1 MQVYFYQKLIRV
13 FAIVSSVDADRIG
26 ADAKGYLERFIK
38 PVVDDAQFVSLIQQ
52 FDSDIHHFNQ
62 KLNFKRIASNAV
74 RIMRL
79 TQEMHEELNQKEKQL
94 LLIRLYEFIS
104 EMDGDTLQAQE
115 FADLIAEMM
124 DLPELDKSKIRN
136 FCFAAKGS
144 DFEVLALNASS
155 VFYYLKDVSI
165 LTNAHCFESNQI
177 QPFAYSAILRFKDGK
192 SYRYFDLLKRAGVD
206 LRFLKIGIQN
216 LHLKYKSR
224 EPLFQGLSLTFQGQG
239 MLAVLGGSGSGKSS
253 LLRCIAG
260 VSKHGKGIVTSNQP
274 ELLFGFVPQ
283 EDNILSETTLTQQLY
298 YILSKYNSNSEFTV
312 SDILQSFG
320 LLQYTD
326 VKPAD
331 VNDSNLSGGERKR
344 VALACALM
352 SNPDVLLCDEPTSGL
367 SSQDAENLVSQLR
380 GFADEGKLICCT
392 LHQPEMRLLRQF
404 DNLLYLDE
412 GGIPVFYGPP
422 NEFFAYVSRVSGRQS
437 AGAGLFVDERT
448 ELSSAESIIKR
459 EEKTEE
465 GNVKRSYPPV
475 FWRRNFIQ
483 NFQFD
488 FPENPMKYKA
498 KKARFYKAVAADL
511 NSLFQRK
518 AFFAL
523 SVMYA
528 PVMAV
533 LLALVSRFSGGDI
546 YLPEN
551 NLHLPIFYM
560 MSIVVAIFG
569 GLVFS
574 VSEISREQSVR
585 KREFVVERGN
595 NRYFLIKMQR
605 LFALSVFHAVSFSV
619 VGLGVL
625 KLPYLFSSLVLNYF
639 LLMLLSA
646 LVGLLI
652 SVLSRGK
659 TWAYISIPLLI
670 IPQLIFSGALIP
682 WNKFPSIDYCCDAP
696 VVSRLMPSAL
706 AFESLMTESVLS
718 QSNFDFQ
725 SEQTHYISLLY
736 LNYILPEF
744 SRDEKDK
751 SILYHS
757 LPENLQND
765 SIDLSELRT
774 VFAHNINTLAHFS
787 NERELTVIWRFLQNY
802 DEPVSYG
809 LDQKNLCNKY
819 QFYQTGTW
827 RSDKSA
833 YIKIFDV
840 RMRHSTFSAMLMLFM
855 ITILVGLII
864 RKGKTWPW

>member
-1 MQVYFYQKLIRV
+1 MQVCFYQKLIRV
-13 FAIVSSVDADRIG
+13 FAIVSSVDTDRIG
-26 ADAKGYLERFIK
+26 TDAKGYLERFIK
-38 PVVDDAQFVSLIQQ
+38 PVVDDAQFSILIQQ
-52 FDSDIHHFNQ
+52 FNSDIHHFNQ

-79 TQEMHEELNQKEKQL
+79 TQEMHEELNQREKQL

-104 EMDGDTLQAQE
+104 EMHGDTLQAQE
-115 FADLIAEMM
+115 FTDLIAEMM
-124 DLPELDKSKIRN
+124 DLPDEDKSKIRN
-136 FCFAAKGS
+136 FCLKTKHNEI
-144 DFEVLALNASS
+144 EVLALSVSA

-165 LTNAHCFESNQI
+165 LQNAHCFDSNQI
-177 QPFAYSAILRFKDGK
+177 QPFAYSAILKFKDGR
-192 SYRYFDLLKRAGVD
+192 SYQYLDLLELAGIEIR
-206 LRFLKIGIQN
+206 LLELGIEG
-216 LHLKYKSR
+216 LHLKYKGR
-224 EPLFQGLSLTFQGQG
+224 EALFQGLSLAVRGQG

-253 LLRCIAG
+253 LLKSLAG
-260 VSKHGKGIVTSNQP
+260 VFRFGKGNVTSNHP
-274 ELLFGFVPQ
+274 NLSFGFVPQ
-283 EDNILSETTLTQQLY
+283 EDNILPEITLFHQLHQ
-298 YILSKYNSNSEFTV
+298 IQSKYNSNSEFTV
-312 SDILQSFG
+312 ANLLQSFD
-320 LLQYTD
+320 LLQYTH

-367 SSQDAENLVSQLR
+367 SSQDAENLMTQLR
-380 GFADEGKLICCT
+380 GFADQGKLICCT

-412 GGIPVFYGPP
+412 GGTPVFYGAPD
-422 NEFFAYVSRVSGRQS
+422 EFFAYVSMVSGRQS

-448 ELSSAESIIKR
+448 ELSSAESIVKR
-459 EEKTEE
+459 VAISKDGTVE
-465 GNVKRSYPPV
+465 RSYPPE
-475 FWRRNFIQ
+475 FWRQNFKL

-488 FPENPMKYKA
+488 FSANPIKYKA
-498 KKARFYKAVAADL
+498 KKAKFFKAVGADL

-523 SVMYA
+523 SVIYA
-528 PVMAV
+528 PVMAL

-546 YLPEN
+546 YLPEE
-551 NLHLPIFYM
+551 NLHLPIFFM

-595 NRYFLIKMQR
+595 SRYFMLKILR
-605 LFALSVFHAVSFSV
+605 LFAMSAFHALSFSIV
-619 VGLGVL
+619 ALGIL
-625 KLPYLFSSLVLNYF
+625 KLPYLFSSLTLNYF

-646 LVGLLI
+646 LAGLLI

-659 TWAYISIPLLI
+659 TWAYIAIPLLI

-682 WNKFPSIDYCCDAP
+682 WNKFPSIDYCCEAP
-696 VVSRLMPSAL
+696 VISRLMPSAL

-718 QSNFDFQ
+718 QPDFDFQ

-744 SRDEKDK
+744 SGDEKSK
-751 SILYHS
+751 SILYQS
-757 LPENLQND
+757 LPENLQSDIINVR
-765 SIDLSELRT
+765 ELKS
-774 VFAHNINTLAHFS
+774 VFAHNVNSQAHFS
-787 NERELTVIWRFLQNY
+787 NRRELPVIWRFLQNY
-802 DEPVSYG
+802 DEPVSYR
-809 LDQKNLCNKY
+809 LDAKKLCNKY
-819 QFYQTGTW
+819 PFYQTGTW

-833 YIKIFDV
+833 FIQIFDV
-840 RMRHSTFSAMLMLFM
+840 RMRHSMFAAMHMLFM
-855 ITILVGLII
+855 ILILVGLIL